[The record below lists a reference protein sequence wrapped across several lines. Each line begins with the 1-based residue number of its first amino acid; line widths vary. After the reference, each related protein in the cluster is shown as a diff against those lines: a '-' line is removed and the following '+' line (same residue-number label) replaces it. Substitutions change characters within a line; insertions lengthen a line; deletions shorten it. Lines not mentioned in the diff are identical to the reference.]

1 MRRREEKRSWKRG
14 LEEEEEEENCDEM
27 CMQWLIGCLRF

>member
-14 LEEEEEEENCDEM
+14 LEEEEENCDEM
-27 CMQWLIGCLRF
+27 YVQWLIGCLRF